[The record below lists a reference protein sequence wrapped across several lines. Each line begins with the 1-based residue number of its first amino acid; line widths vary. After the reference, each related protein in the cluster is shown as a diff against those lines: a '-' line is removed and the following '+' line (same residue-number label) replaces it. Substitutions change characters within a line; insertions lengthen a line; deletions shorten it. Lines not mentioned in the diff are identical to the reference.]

1 MLNILIGAA
10 IVTIIAGAGGY
21 MIYTRYNDA
30 AAAQRAQAAQLQ
42 RQVADLQEKNTQL
55 SSDLAKSQLEEE
67 RLSTANQDLSKA
79 LATARLTGK
88 IPELPES
95 SMPYP
100 PK

>member
-10 IVTIIAGAGGY
+10 IITIIAGAGGY
-21 MIYTRYNDA
+21 VIYTRYNDA
-30 AAAQRAQAAQLQ
+30 ASAQQKQIVELQ
-42 RQVADLQEKNTQL
+42 RQVADLQQKNAQL
-55 SSDLAKSQLEEE
+55 DSDLAKSQREEE

-95 SMPYP
+95 SLPYP

>member
-1 MLNILIGAA
+1 MFNILMGAA

-21 MIYTRYNDA
+21 VIYTRYNNA
-30 AAAQRAQAAQLQ
+30 AVAQQSQVAQLQ
-42 RQVADLQEKNTQL
+42 SQIADLRRKNAQL
-55 SSDLAKSQLEEE
+55 TANLAKSQQEEE
-67 RLSTANQDLSKA
+67 RLTTANQDLSKA

-88 IPELPES
+88 IPDLPLS